1 MICCEITVIIRENT
15 PKKSFRKS
23 TIYDMLATDECY
35 KGIGWV
41 MGMSQVA
48 AIVAKT
54 YGLHILP
61 GQVNKSPE
69 GSNYYKKM
77 GNVALNPQQ
86 KKAIQ
91 KWYKDHGKPNTLP
104 EDPKKFKIT
113 WVINIYECN

>member
-1 MICCEITVIIRENT
+1 MICCEITILVRENT

-35 KGIGWV
+35 KGMGWT

-54 YGLHILP
+54 YGLHIVP
-61 GQVNKSPE
+61 EQVNKSAE

-77 GNVALNPQQ
+77 GNVALNPLQ

-104 EDPKKFKIT
+104 EDPKRFKIT
-113 WVINIYECN
+113 WVINIVECN